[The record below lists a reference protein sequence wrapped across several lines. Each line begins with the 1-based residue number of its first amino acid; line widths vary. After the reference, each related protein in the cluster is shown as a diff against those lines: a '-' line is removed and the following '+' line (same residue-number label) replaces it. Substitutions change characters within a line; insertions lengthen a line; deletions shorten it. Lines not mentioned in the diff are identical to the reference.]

1 MRKQDWELDQ
11 IENSKLGDKEKQ
23 SVKKLLSALWS
34 LNLDDSE
41 RKNVSS
47 AFDSLVNGRAIV
59 VDEPETQYRWESA
72 RPGALVVRDWVR
84 VKSDAYKGEA
94 GLIHNG
100 RQGVIVAMR
109 YGDIHVRYD
118 DERGTSHPIKHSPH
132 ALEKRFT
139 LRSR

>member
-11 IENSKLGDKEKQ
+11 IEKSKLSDKEKQ
-23 SVKKLLSALWS
+23 SVKKMLSTLWS
-34 LNLDDSE
+34 LGLSDTE
-41 RKNVSS
+41 AHTVSTVV
-47 AFDSLVNGRAIV
+47 DSLVNGRAIFIE
-59 VDEPETQYRWESA
+59 EPQTDYRWEPA

-118 DERGTSHPIKHSPH
+118 DDRGTSHPIKHSPH
-132 ALEKRFT
+132 ALEKRYI
-139 LRSR
+139 LRRQ